1 MLDNRMHP
9 SRKVLEKLGTFL
21 AILALIWL
29 AVGVAFPFVLGEME
43 LTVENV
49 VAWASYGVISL
60 SFLFIFAFVILGI
73 PLSVLAW
80 ALHRTRGRHT
90 EPTAADE
97 SHGSDAP

>member
-1 MLDNRMHP
+1 MHP

-29 AVGVAFPFVLGEME
+29 AVGVTFPFVLGEME

-49 VAWASYGVISL
+49 VAWAGYGVISL
-60 SFLFIFAFVILGI
+60 SFLFFFAFVILGI

-80 ALHRTRGRHT
+80 ALHRTRRRHT

-97 SHGSDAP
+97 SHGPDAP